1 MVEQTFYNK
10 IVRPFPIVLT
20 VFSRMNLLVLGK
32 AIWNS
37 KGKWTEKSLDT
48 EVGKEIG
55 SDGNSYH
62 SERQ

>member
-1 MVEQTFYNK
+1 
-10 IVRPFPIVLT
+10 
-20 VFSRMNLLVLGK
+20 MNLLVLGK